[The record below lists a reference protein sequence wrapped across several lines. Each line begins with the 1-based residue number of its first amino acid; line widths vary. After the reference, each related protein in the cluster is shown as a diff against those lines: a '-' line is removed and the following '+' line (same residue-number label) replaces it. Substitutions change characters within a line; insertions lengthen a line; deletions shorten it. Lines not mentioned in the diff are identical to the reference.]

1 MLTKGAIGNLI
12 NRYKAVLGKCRLINT
27 FGSLAVAAMFVA
39 AAPLAASAVELTSND
54 AQPTIAGGDYE
65 VTAGDVTLTG
75 TGATVFKYG
84 NISIADGRT
93 LTLNG
98 NDTGGAY
105 SGTLGFRDA
114 TDPGII
120 TGAGGNL
127 VINAFGEKGAVG
139 IAQGIYTIDVNDL
152 TINASDFGIYN
163 DGPGDKTI
171 TANKLTINAGGDG
184 IHVQGKNEADVNIT
198 ANTVDITGGIGI
210 RNVATDGASDLNITA
225 ADTINIT
232 ATGTGD
238 NVAAVDSI
246 GTSGTSLN
254 ARVINITAE
263 GANSDAINVGDGSL
277 TLNATESINVDGDIV
292 SREYSAGFPADTTA
306 GTLSLTGGDL
316 RVTNGT
322 VDGYEGTFEQTG
334 GRTILNKDTGF
345 FAGDVN
351 LKRGQIL
358 MGDVDLSEV
367 PLTGEEAVLALGS
380 NVTLNDTQS
389 VNVGTTSAAQPGG
402 AAFAADGMLVADGS
416 VTTPLLSG
424 PGTLTMEDGSTIY
437 IVDAQVGQK
446 YQLTDFADQSSLSNA
461 TLMSSRLTDAVLNP
475 DGTISVTLDQRS
487 SMLAGA
493 IPQAALTTMVASRLN
508 DVDSPSM
515 GIRFLSR
522 AAEPDFMASDSAAVS
537 MVNEVSRA
545 AAVAGVQNTAL
556 RLSDAASENVL
567 HHMSLGHYGSS
578 TSMHTHGVDVWA
590 TPMYGNT
597 YTSGMGGNKG
607 HSVRGNYG
615 GLALGVDTEVAD
627 VLHGKMR
634 AGIAVNGGGG
644 KADTKGTATDTEN
657 SYGFGGVN
665 LYGGWAW
672 EKFNL
677 IGALGYGFTNSDVKM
692 GLPASMQMP
701 RAKAD
706 VDTHAFTADLR
717 LEYAI
722 PTEYVDILPHVGVRY
737 THLHTDSY
745 SLKVNGA
752 VLNSVSSD
760 DQDIVQFPVGVSLA
774 ADCEWRDWSVKPMA
788 DVSYIPAVGDH
799 KTKSNV
805 RYSGLNA
812 VDRASMRIM
821 DDDSW
826 SGMLG
831 LMAERE
837 NFAMGLHYTVQASSH
852 ETDQGVN
859 MTLGWKF

>member
-27 FGSLAVAAMFVA
+27 FGSLAVAAMMVA

-54 AQPTIAGGDYE
+54 TQPTISGGDYE

-75 TGATVFKYG
+75 AEPTVFSSG
-84 NISIADGRT
+84 NITIGDGLALT
-93 LTLNG
+93 MQGANDDSTLNG
-98 NDTGGAY
+98 TIGFYGNGTITGAAGNLNVVATGAY
-105 SGTLGFRDA
+105 SA
-114 TDPGII
+114 GIGHGDYTI
-120 TGAGGNL
+120 NVNELAISSGN
-127 VINAFGEKGAVG
+127 F
-139 IAQGIYTIDVNDL
+139 GIYTATN
-152 TINASDFGIYN
+152 
-163 DGPGDKTI
+163 GDKTI
-171 TANKLTINAGGDG
+171 TANSLIINSGGDA
-184 IHVQGKNEADVNIT
+184 IHVQGAHDADVVIN
-198 ANTVDITGGIGI
+198 ANTVDITGGVGI
-210 RNVATDGASDLNITA
+210 RNAASDDTSTLSITADTVNITA
-225 ADTINIT
+225 NGDVDHAAAIDQIGNAPTSIT
-232 ATGTGD
+232 AREIT
-238 NVAAVDSI
+238 
-246 GTSGTSLN
+246 
-254 ARVINITAE
+254 ITAE
-263 GANSDAINVGDGSL
+263 GANNDAINVADGSL
-277 TLNATESINVDGDIV
+277 TLNASESITVDGDIV
-292 SREYSAGFPADTTA
+292 SREFEPGYPAATDA
-306 GTLSLTGGDL
+306 GTITLESGDL

-322 VDGYEGTFEQTG
+322 VDGFEGTFEQTG
-334 GRTILNKDTGF
+334 GRTILNEDTGF

-351 LKRGQIL
+351 LRRGQIL
-358 MGDVDLSEV
+358 MGDVDMSEV
-367 PLTGEEAVLALGS
+367 ALSGDEAVLALGS
-380 NVTLNDTQS
+380 NVTLNDTQR
-389 VNVGTTSAAQPGG
+389 VNVGDTDAAQPGG
-402 AAFAADGMLVADGS
+402 AAFASDGMLVADGS
-416 VTTPLLSG
+416 VNTPLLSG
-424 PGTLTMEDGSTIY
+424 PGTLTMEEGSTIY
-437 IVDAQVGQK
+437 IVDAQVGQR
-446 YQLTDFADQSSLSNA
+446 YQLTDFADQSSLANA
-461 TLMSSRLTDAVLNP
+461 TLMSSRLTDATLNP
-475 DGTISVTLDQRS
+475 DGTITVGLDQRS

-493 IPQAALTTMVASRLN
+493 IPKSALTTMVASRLN

-522 AAEPDFMASDSAAVS
+522 AAEPDFMSSDSAAVS

-597 YTSGMGGNKG
+597 YTHGMGGNG
-607 HSVRGNYG
+607 GNSVRGNYG
-615 GLALGVDTEVAD
+615 GLALGVDTEVAQ
-627 VLHGKMR
+627 LAHGVMR
-634 AGIAVNGGGG
+634 AGVAVNGGGG
-644 KADTKGTATDTEN
+644 KATTKGTATDTKN
-657 SYGFGGVN
+657 AYGFGGVN

-677 IGALGYGFTNSDVKM
+677 IGALGYGFTNNDVKV

-706 VDTHAFTADLR
+706 IDTHAFTADLR
-717 LEYAI
+717 FEYAI

-774 ADCEWRDWSVKPMA
+774 TNCEWRDWSVKPMA

-805 RYSGLNA
+805 RYSGINA

>member
-39 AAPLAASAVELTSND
+39 AAPLAASAVELTNATPLPITS
-54 AQPTIAGGDYE
+54 GDYE
-65 VTAGDVTLTG
+65 VTAGDLAIDGTG
-75 TGATVFKYG
+75 TAITVFQSGNITIRDGLSLTMQGATDDTNLLG
-84 NISIADGRT
+84 TI
-93 LTLNG
+93 NG
-98 NDTGGAY
+98 GTG
-105 SGTLGFRDA
+105 T
-114 TDPGII
+114 I
-120 TGAGGNL
+120 TGAGADLNVIATGAYSAAIARGTYDINVNNL
-127 VINAFGEKGAVG
+127 TLNANSY
-139 IAQGIYTIDVNDL
+139 GIYGTD
-152 TINASDFGIYN
+152 T
-163 DGPGDKTI
+163 GDKTI
-171 TANKLTINAGGDG
+171 TANTVTIISNGDG
-184 IHVQGKNEADVNIT
+184 VHVQAANDNDVTIT
-198 ANTVDITGGIGI
+198 ANSVNVTAGSAAV
-210 RNVATDGASDLNITA
+210 RNAGSDGTSSLVISA
-225 ADTINIT
+225 ADTLNLTTSGDYDNGATVDSVGNSETSLSAREINIT
-232 ATGTGD
+232 ASTPNG
-238 NVAAVDSI
+238 
-246 GTSGTSLN
+246 
-254 ARVINITAE
+254 
-263 GANSDAINVGDGSL
+263 DAINVADGSL
-277 TLNATESINVDGDIV
+277 TLNATDSINVSGDIV
-292 SREYSAGFPADTTA
+292 SREFEPGYPTAIDA
-306 GTLSLTGGDL
+306 GTLALTGGDL

-322 VDGYEGTFEQTG
+322 VDGYVGTFEQTG

-345 FAGDVN
+345 FGGDVN

-358 MGDVDLSEV
+358 MGDVDMSEV
-367 PLTGEEAVLALGS
+367 PLTGDEAVLALGS
-380 NVTLNDTQS
+380 NVTLNDTQR

-446 YQLTDFADQSSLSNA
+446 YQLTSFADQSSLSNA
-461 TLMSSRLTDAVLNP
+461 TLMTSRLTDAVLNP

-826 SGMLG
+826 SGMVG

-837 NFAMGLHYTVQASSH
+837 NFAMGLNYTVQASSH